1 MKNKNSNLLAIE
13 IGSTRVKVAIFD
25 EIGNKIISDFCN
37 LDSFKVVNRISEYDP
52 CIWLESVSSTVKK
65 VIEFGNIKN
74 IDGICVCSCG
84 PISIFLDEKLEPV
97 RNAIVWLDSRA
108 HEESAFIKSKTGKFI
123 PENFP
128 APVTLWIKNHE
139 TEIFKKIRY
148 VVQPLDYITS
158 FLVGEPSLSYASNEF
173 TAFPDNAWNGAEL
186 SKDLLPKKYKCGEL
200 VGYVSESASLKFGIQ
215 SGIPVFSGTGGA
227 DVLEAILGAN
237 CLEKDVI
244 LNKTGTSEGLEAL
257 SVEKPNDIRFF
268 SVPHPFIDKLWHIG
282 AVMSSSGKALEWFK
296 NSFYGKCTIYKEIEF
311 EASAVKAGSEGL
323 IFLPYIDGERFP
335 DFNPEAFGIFYG
347 ISSRHTAKHFARAV
361 MEGIGFALKQA
372 LEIFNSYG
380 IYPKLMRVSGKP
392 SYNDIWNKIK
402 ANILGMPVMSLA
414 EPESELL
421 GIAAIIASSLG
432 IYENV
437 AVASKKM
444 FKEGKTFEPDLNDK
458 DIYDKNFEVYKKLQK
473 LVF

>member
-1 MKNKNSNLLAIE
+1 MKKSNLLAIE

-25 EIGNKIISDFCN
+25 ELGNKIISDFCN
-37 LDSFKVVNRISEYDP
+37 LTSFTVLDRISEYDP
-52 CIWLESVSSTVKK
+52 TIWLEAVSSTVKK
-65 VIEFGNIKN
+65 AIEFGNIKN

-84 PISIFLDEKLEPV
+84 PISIFLNEKLEPV

-108 HEESAFIKSKTGKFI
+108 YEESKFIKNKTGKFI
-123 PENFP
+123 PEDFP

-139 TEIFKKIRY
+139 LDIFKKIKY
-148 VVQPLDYITS
+148 VMQPLDYVTS
-158 FLVGEPSLSYASNEF
+158 FLVGEPSLSYASEEF
-173 TAFPDNAWNGAEL
+173 TAFSNYSWTGAEL
-186 SKDLLPKKYKCGEL
+186 SEDLLPKKYKCGEL
-200 VGYVSESASLKFGIQ
+200 VGHVSESASLKFGIK
-215 SGIPVFSGTGGA
+215 SGIPVFAGTGGA

-237 CLEKDVI
+237 CLEKDII

-257 SVEKPNDIRFF
+257 AEVKPNDIRFF
-268 SVPHPFIDKLWHIG
+268 SVPHPFIDKLWHVG

-296 NSFYGKCTIYKEIEF
+296 NSFYGRCTIYKEIEL
-311 EASAVKAGSEGL
+311 EASIVKPGSEGL

-335 DFNPEAFGIFYG
+335 DFDPEACGIFYG

-361 MEGIGFALKQA
+361 MEGLGFALKQA

-380 IYPKLMRVSGKP
+380 IYPKIMRVSGKP

-402 ANILGMPVMSLA
+402 ANILGMPVMTLA

-421 GIAAIIASSLG
+421 GIATIIASSLG

-437 AVASKKM
+437 ALASKKM
-444 FKEGKTFEPDLNDK
+444 FKEGKVFEPDLNTK
-458 DIYDKNFEVYKKLQK
+458 DVYDKNFEIYKKLQK